1 MPSSHNK
8 TTNNKQ
14 PAPKRE
20 TANNI
25 IPEKKKRK
33 KNKQGKKTPQKNM
46 SRILLHGTGAIGTI
60 YAYQLMQAGC
70 DVTVTCRSNY
80 EAVIKQ
86 NGFHLDSVIYGK
98 GLHIQPKVVRSP
110 LEAVENSRNSNSS
123 SDEGKG
129 VYDYLLVACKAIP
142 EAQIS
147 ETIAPAVTRGQTTIV
162 LLQNGIGIE
171 EEYSKRFP
179 ENLLLSGV
187 VYCPVTQTSP
197 GYITMGD
204 VERLEIGEFS
214 SSSSSSS
221 SSVENK
227 NKNSTTT
234 ETHPSTSNFL
244 SLLKSGG
251 GNPIHYHPSTS
262 MQERRWF
269 KLLLNAPWNPICALT
284 LSRDLAFLAAEPS
297 TSLAVIRGV
306 LDEVIAIS
314 HALGYHS
321 VTAEAAEQ
329 GLATI
334 MSREGIAGIE
344 PSMLVDVLW
353 TRRMEHEVILGN
365 PVRVARKLGV
375 EVPRM
380 EMLYALVKALDLSH
394 QKRKEGRSLD
404 MYDLA

>member
-1 MPSSHNK
+1 MP
-8 TTNNKQ
+8 
-14 PAPKRE
+14 
-20 TANNI
+20 
-25 IPEKKKRK
+25 
-33 KNKQGKKTPQKNM
+33 
-46 SRILLHGTGAIGTI
+46 RILLHGTGAIGTI

-110 LEAVENSRNSNSS
+110 LEAVEDSRNSNSS
-123 SDEGKG
+123 DEGEG

-147 ETIAPAVTRGQTTIV
+147 ETIAPAVSRGRTTIV

-171 EEYSKRFP
+171 EEYSKKFP

-221 SSVENK
+221 SSVENN

-234 ETHPSTSNFL
+234 TTKTEIHPSTSKFL

-251 GNPIHYHPSTS
+251 GNPIHYHPSTC

-284 LSRDLAFLAAEPS
+284 LSRDLAFLAASPS

-314 HALGYHS
+314 RALGYHS

-394 QKRKEGRSLD
+394 RKRKEGKSLD

>member
-1 MPSSHNK
+1 
-8 TTNNKQ
+8 
-14 PAPKRE
+14 
-20 TANNI
+20 
-25 IPEKKKRK
+25 
-33 KNKQGKKTPQKNM
+33 
-46 SRILLHGTGAIGTI
+46 
-60 YAYQLMQAGC
+60 MQAGC

-98 GLHIQPKVVRSP
+98 GLHLQPKVVRSP
-110 LEAVENSRNSNSS
+110 LEAVEDSSSNS
-123 SDEGKG
+123 DEGKGEGEGKG

-147 ETIAPAVTRGQTTIV
+147 ETIAPAVTRGRTTIV

-214 SSSSSSS
+214 SSSSSTLSG
-221 SSVENK
+221 ENK

-234 ETHPSTSNFL
+234 TEIHPSTSKFL
-244 SLLKSGG
+244 ALLKSGG
-251 GNPIHYHPSTS
+251 GNPIHYHPSTC

-297 TSLAVIRGV
+297 TSIAVIRGV

-314 HALGYHS
+314 RALGYTS

-353 TRRMEHEVILGN
+353 RRRMEHEVILGN

-380 EMLYALVKALDLSH
+380 EMLYAMVKALDLSH
-394 QKRKEGRSLD
+394 QKRKEGKSLD

>member
-1 MPSSHNK
+1 MP
-8 TTNNKQ
+8 
-14 PAPKRE
+14 
-20 TANNI
+20 
-25 IPEKKKRK
+25 
-33 KNKQGKKTPQKNM
+33 
-46 SRILLHGTGAIGTI
+46 RILLHGTGAIGTI

-110 LEAVENSRNSNSS
+110 LEAVESSRNS
-123 SDEGKG
+123 SDEGEGKG

-147 ETIAPAVTRGQTTIV
+147 ETIAPAVTRGRTTIV

-171 EEYSKRFP
+171 EEYSKKFP

-204 VERLEIGEFS
+204 VERLEIGEFES
-214 SSSSSSS
+214 SSPSS
-221 SSVENK
+221 SSVENS
-227 NKNSTTT
+227 KNSTTT
-234 ETHPSTSNFL
+234 EIHPSTSKFL
-244 SLLKSGG
+244 ALLKSGG

-284 LSRDLAFLAAEPS
+284 LSRDLAFLAASPS

-314 HALGYHS
+314 RALGYHS

-329 GLATI
+329 GLTTI

-394 QKRKEGRSLD
+394 QKRKEGKSLD

>member
-1 MPSSHNK
+1 MP
-8 TTNNKQ
+8 
-14 PAPKRE
+14 
-20 TANNI
+20 
-25 IPEKKKRK
+25 
-33 KNKQGKKTPQKNM
+33 
-46 SRILLHGTGAIGTI
+46 RILLHGTGAIGTI

-86 NGFHLDSVIYGK
+86 NGFHLDSVIYGE
-98 GLHIQPKVVRSP
+98 GLHLQPKVVRSP
-110 LEAVENSRNSNSS
+110 LEAVENSSS
-123 SDEGKG
+123 SNEEGEGEG

-147 ETIAPAVTRGQTTIV
+147 ETIAPAVTRGRTTIV

-171 EEYSKRFP
+171 EEYSKKFP

-221 SSVENK
+221 ASSVENN

-234 ETHPSTSNFL
+234 TTTTTTTEIHPSTSKFL

-284 LSRDLAFLAAEPS
+284 LSRDLAFLAAEPC

-314 HALGYHS
+314 RALGYHS

>member
-1 MPSSHNK
+1 MP
-8 TTNNKQ
+8 
-14 PAPKRE
+14 
-20 TANNI
+20 
-25 IPEKKKRK
+25 
-33 KNKQGKKTPQKNM
+33 
-46 SRILLHGTGAIGTI
+46 RILLHGTGAIGTI

-110 LEAVENSRNSNSS
+110 LEAVEDSSSSNS
-123 SDEGKG
+123 SDEGEGEGKV

-147 ETIAPAVTRGQTTIV
+147 ETIAPAVTRGRTTIV

-171 EEYSKRFP
+171 EEYSKKFP

-214 SSSSSSS
+214 SSASSSS

-234 ETHPSTSNFL
+234 EIHPSTSKFL
-244 SLLKSGG
+244 ALLKSGG
-251 GNPIHYHPSTS
+251 GNPIHYHPSTC

-284 LSRDLAFLAAEPS
+284 LSRDLAFLAASPC

-306 LDEVIAIS
+306 LNEVIAIS
-314 HALGYHS
+314 RALGYHS

-353 TRRMEHEVILGN
+353 TRRTEHEVILGN

-394 QKRKEGRSLD
+394 QKRKEGKSLD

>member
-1 MPSSHNK
+1 
-8 TTNNKQ
+8 
-14 PAPKRE
+14 
-20 TANNI
+20 
-25 IPEKKKRK
+25 
-33 KNKQGKKTPQKNM
+33 M

-60 YAYQLMQAGC
+60 YAYQLIQAGC

-98 GLHIQPKVVRSP
+98 GLHLQPKVVRSP
-110 LEAVENSRNSNSS
+110 LEAVQNSRSNSSNS
-123 SDEGKG
+123 SDEGEG

-142 EAQIS
+142 ESQTA
-147 ETIAPAVTRGQTTIV
+147 ETIAPAVTRGRTTIV

-171 EEYSKRFP
+171 EEYSKKFP

-214 SSSSSSS
+214 SSSSSLSS
-221 SSVENK
+221 SSGEN
-227 NKNSTTT
+227 NKNSAT
-234 ETHPSTSNFL
+234 EINPSTSKFL
-244 SLLKSGG
+244 ALLKSGG

-297 TSLAVIRGV
+297 SSLAVIRGV

-314 HALGYHS
+314 QALGYTS
-321 VTAEAAEQ
+321 VTTEAAEQ

-334 MSREGIAGIE
+334 MSREGTAGIE

-353 TRRMEHEVILGN
+353 TRRTEHEVILGN

-380 EMLYALVKALDLSH
+380 EMLYAMVKALDLSH
-394 QKRKEGRSLD
+394 QKRKEGKSLD

>member
-1 MPSSHNK
+1 MP
-8 TTNNKQ
+8 
-14 PAPKRE
+14 
-20 TANNI
+20 
-25 IPEKKKRK
+25 
-33 KNKQGKKTPQKNM
+33 
-46 SRILLHGTGAIGTI
+46 RILLHGTGAIGTI
-60 YAYQLMQAGC
+60 YAYQLIQAGC

-98 GLHIQPKVVRSP
+98 GLHLQPKVVRSP
-110 LEAVENSRNSNSS
+110 LEAVEDSRNSSS
-123 SDEGKG
+123 SDEGEG

-147 ETIAPAVTRGQTTIV
+147 ETIAPAVTRGRTTIV

-221 SSVENK
+221 VEN

-234 ETHPSTSNFL
+234 TTEIHPSTSKFL
-244 SLLKSGG
+244 RLLKSGG

-284 LSRDLAFLAAEPS
+284 LSRDLAFLAAEPC

-314 HALGYHS
+314 RALGYHS

-380 EMLYALVKALDLSH
+380 EMLYALVKALDLSL
-394 QKRKEGRSLD
+394 QKRKEGKSLD

>member
-1 MPSSHNK
+1 MP
-8 TTNNKQ
+8 
-14 PAPKRE
+14 
-20 TANNI
+20 
-25 IPEKKKRK
+25 
-33 KNKQGKKTPQKNM
+33 
-46 SRILLHGTGAIGTI
+46 RILLHGTGAIGTI

-110 LEAVENSRNSNSS
+110 LEAVEDSSSNS
-123 SDEGKG
+123 DEGKGEGEGKG

-171 EEYSKRFP
+171 EEYSKKFP

-214 SSSSSSS
+214 SSSSS
-221 SSVENK
+221 VENK
-227 NKNSTTT
+227 NKNSPTTTTT
-234 ETHPSTSNFL
+234 EIHPSTSKFL
-244 SLLKSGG
+244 ALLKSGG
-251 GNPIHYHPSTS
+251 GNPIHYHPSTC

-297 TSLAVIRGV
+297 SSIAVIRGV

-314 HALGYHS
+314 RALGYHS

-394 QKRKEGRSLD
+394 QKRKEGKSLD

>member
-1 MPSSHNK
+1 
-8 TTNNKQ
+8 
-14 PAPKRE
+14 
-20 TANNI
+20 
-25 IPEKKKRK
+25 
-33 KNKQGKKTPQKNM
+33 
-46 SRILLHGTGAIGTI
+46 
-60 YAYQLMQAGC
+60 MQAGC

-98 GLHIQPKVVRSP
+98 GLRIQPKVVRSP
-110 LEAVENSRNSNSS
+110 LEAVENSRNS
-123 SDEGKG
+123 SDEGKGEGEGKG

-171 EEYSKRFP
+171 EEYSKKFP

-197 GYITMGD
+197 GYVTMGD

-221 SSVENK
+221 STLSGENKNK

-234 ETHPSTSNFL
+234 TEIHPSTSKFL

-251 GNPIHYHPSTS
+251 GNPIHYHPSTC

-314 HALGYHS
+314 RALGYHS

-353 TRRMEHEVILGN
+353 RRRMEHEVILGN

-394 QKRKEGRSLD
+394 QKRKEGKSLD

>member
-1 MPSSHNK
+1 MP
-8 TTNNKQ
+8 
-14 PAPKRE
+14 
-20 TANNI
+20 
-25 IPEKKKRK
+25 
-33 KNKQGKKTPQKNM
+33 
-46 SRILLHGTGAIGTI
+46 RILLHGTGAIGTI

-110 LEAVENSRNSNSS
+110 LEAVEDSSSNS
-123 SDEGKG
+123 DEGKGEGEGKG

-171 EEYSKRFP
+171 EEYSKKFP

-214 SSSSSSS
+214 SSSSS
-221 SSVENK
+221 VENK
-227 NKNSTTT
+227 NKNSPTTTTT
-234 ETHPSTSNFL
+234 EIHPSTSKFL
-244 SLLKSGG
+244 ALLKSGG
-251 GNPIHYHPSTS
+251 GNPIHYHPSTC

-297 TSLAVIRGV
+297 SSIAVIRGV

-314 HALGYHS
+314 RALGYHS

-353 TRRMEHEVILGN
+353 TRRTEHEVILGN

-380 EMLYALVKALDLSH
+380 EMLYAMVKALDLSL
-394 QKRKEGRSLD
+394 QKRKEGKSLD

>member
-1 MPSSHNK
+1 
-8 TTNNKQ
+8 
-14 PAPKRE
+14 
-20 TANNI
+20 
-25 IPEKKKRK
+25 
-33 KNKQGKKTPQKNM
+33 M

-98 GLHIQPKVVRSP
+98 GLHLQPKVVRSP
-110 LEAVENSRNSNSS
+110 LEAVENSTGGSNSS
-123 SDEGKG
+123 DEGEGEGKG

-142 EAQIS
+142 EAQIA
-147 ETIAPAVTRGQTTIV
+147 ETIAPAVTRGRTTIV

-171 EEYSKRFP
+171 EEYSKKFP

-214 SSSSSSS
+214 SSSSSS
-221 SSVENK
+221 VENK

-234 ETHPSTSNFL
+234 TTTEIHPSTSKFL

-284 LSRDLAFLAAEPS
+284 LSRDLAFLAAEPC
-297 TSLAVIRGV
+297 TSIAVIRGV

-314 HALGYHS
+314 RALGYTS

-353 TRRMEHEVILGN
+353 TRRTEHEVILGN

-380 EMLYALVKALDLSH
+380 EMLYAMVKALDLSL
-394 QKRKEGRSLD
+394 QKRKEGKSLD
-404 MYDLA
+404 MFDLA

>member
-1 MPSSHNK
+1 
-8 TTNNKQ
+8 
-14 PAPKRE
+14 
-20 TANNI
+20 
-25 IPEKKKRK
+25 
-33 KNKQGKKTPQKNM
+33 M

-60 YAYQLMQAGC
+60 YAYQLIQAGC

-110 LEAVENSRNSNSS
+110 LEAVENSRNSNSNS
-123 SDEGKG
+123 SDEGEG

-142 EAQIS
+142 ESQTA
-147 ETIAPAVTRGQTTIV
+147 ETIAPAVTWGRTTIV

-171 EEYSKRFP
+171 EEYSKKFP

-214 SSSSSSS
+214 SSSSSSLS
-221 SSVENK
+221 SGEN
-227 NKNSTTT
+227 NKNSAT
-234 ETHPSTSNFL
+234 EINPSTSKFL
-244 SLLKSGG
+244 QLLKSGG

-297 TSLAVIRGV
+297 SSVAVIRGV

-314 HALGYHS
+314 QALGYTS
-321 VTAEAAEQ
+321 VTTEAAEQ

-334 MSREGIAGIE
+334 MSREGTAGIE

-353 TRRMEHEVILGN
+353 TRRTEHEVILGN

-380 EMLYALVKALDLSH
+380 EMLYAMVKALDLSH
-394 QKRKEGRSLD
+394 QKRKEGKSLD

>member
-1 MPSSHNK
+1 
-8 TTNNKQ
+8 
-14 PAPKRE
+14 
-20 TANNI
+20 
-25 IPEKKKRK
+25 
-33 KNKQGKKTPQKNM
+33 
-46 SRILLHGTGAIGTI
+46 
-60 YAYQLMQAGC
+60 
-70 DVTVTCRSNY
+70 
-80 EAVIKQ
+80 
-86 NGFHLDSVIYGK
+86 
-98 GLHIQPKVVRSP
+98 
-110 LEAVENSRNSNSS
+110 
-123 SDEGKG
+123 
-129 VYDYLLVACKAIP
+129 
-142 EAQIS
+142 
-147 ETIAPAVTRGQTTIV
+147 
-162 LLQNGIGIE
+162 
-171 EEYSKRFP
+171 
-179 ENLLLSGV
+179 
-187 VYCPVTQTSP
+187 
-197 GYITMGD
+197 
-204 VERLEIGEFS
+204 
-214 SSSSSSS
+214 
-221 SSVENK
+221 
-227 NKNSTTT
+227 
-234 ETHPSTSNFL
+234 
-244 SLLKSGG
+244 
-251 GNPIHYHPSTS
+251 

-314 HALGYHS
+314 RALGYTS

-394 QKRKEGRSLD
+394 QKRKEGKSLD

>member
-1 MPSSHNK
+1 MP
-8 TTNNKQ
+8 
-14 PAPKRE
+14 
-20 TANNI
+20 
-25 IPEKKKRK
+25 
-33 KNKQGKKTPQKNM
+33 
-46 SRILLHGTGAIGTI
+46 RILLHGTGAIGTI

-98 GLHIQPKVVRSP
+98 GLHLQPKVVRSP
-110 LEAVENSRNSNSS
+110 LEAVEDSRNS
-123 SDEGKG
+123 SDEGEG

-147 ETIAPAVTRGQTTIV
+147 ETIAPAVTRGRTTIV

-204 VERLEIGEFS
+204 VERLEIGEFDS

-221 SSVENK
+221 TLSGENN

-234 ETHPSTSNFL
+234 TTTTTEIHPSTSKFL

-314 HALGYHS
+314 RALGYTS

-353 TRRMEHEVILGN
+353 RRRTEHEVILGN

-380 EMLYALVKALDLSH
+380 EMLYAMVKALDLSH
-394 QKRKEGRSLD
+394 QKRKEGKSLD

>member
-1 MPSSHNK
+1 
-8 TTNNKQ
+8 
-14 PAPKRE
+14 
-20 TANNI
+20 
-25 IPEKKKRK
+25 
-33 KNKQGKKTPQKNM
+33 
-46 SRILLHGTGAIGTI
+46 
-60 YAYQLMQAGC
+60 MQAGC

-98 GLHIQPKVVRSP
+98 GLHLQPKVVRSP
-110 LEAVENSRNSNSS
+110 LEAVEDSRNS
-123 SDEGKG
+123 DEGKGEGEGKG

-147 ETIAPAVTRGQTTIV
+147 ETIAPAVTRGRTTIV

-214 SSSSSSS
+214 SSSSS
-221 SSVENK
+221 VENN

-234 ETHPSTSNFL
+234 TTTEIHPSTSKFL

-284 LSRDLAFLAAEPS
+284 LSRDLAFLAAEPC

-314 HALGYHS
+314 RALGYHS

-353 TRRMEHEVILGN
+353 TRRTEHEVILGN

-380 EMLYALVKALDLSH
+380 EMLYAMVKALDLSH
-394 QKRKEGRSLD
+394 RKRKEGKSLD